1 LSISFKTET
10 NKVSSLKILEAELEA
25 EILDLLRPE
34 EIFKINYQGKEDIH

>member
-25 EILDLLRPE
+25 ILDLLRPE